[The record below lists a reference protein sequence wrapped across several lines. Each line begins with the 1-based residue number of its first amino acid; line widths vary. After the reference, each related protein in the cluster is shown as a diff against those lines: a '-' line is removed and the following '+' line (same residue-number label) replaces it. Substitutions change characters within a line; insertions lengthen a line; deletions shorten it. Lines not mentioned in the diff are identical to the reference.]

1 MPKLFK
7 KIVKL
12 LQKDNFYRRPP
23 FTKITID
30 FDSSKFETS
39 NWKKWTFDF
48 STLYKNLLHQDII
61 WILYELVSFSF
72 NDGCKDQKEY
82 KKYLTVMGTVFEQK
96 RSIDLTSK

>member
-39 NWKKWTFDF
+39 N
-48 STLYKNLLHQDII
+48 
-61 WILYELVSFSF
+61 
-72 NDGCKDQKEY
+72 
-82 KKYLTVMGTVFEQK
+82 
-96 RSIDLTSK
+96 